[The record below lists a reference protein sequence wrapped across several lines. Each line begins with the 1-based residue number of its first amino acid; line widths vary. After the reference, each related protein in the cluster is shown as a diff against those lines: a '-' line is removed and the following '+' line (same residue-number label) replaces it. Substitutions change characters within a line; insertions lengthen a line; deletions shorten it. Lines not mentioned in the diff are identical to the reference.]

1 MPQKSI
7 FDAVNLARR
16 WRYLKAIFTNKAY
29 RIPIIRKLTYLAL
42 IVYILIPIDF
52 IPGLFPLVGLVDDIG
67 ALALIL
73 GLLVYE
79 TERYKNF
86 LETGKM
92 DEDDFDPSDSSEKV
106 REKMKDFEGTS
117 R

>member
-1 MPQKSI
+1 MPSKNI

-16 WRYLKAIFTNKAY
+16 WRYLKAIFTDKAY

-42 IVYILIPIDF
+42 IIYILIPIDF
-52 IPGLFPLVGLVDDIG
+52 IPGFFPVVSLVDDIG

-79 TERYKNF
+79 TEKYKDF
-86 LETGKM
+86 LETGTL
-92 DEDDFDPSDSSEKV
+92 DPDDIGPSDTSDRV
-106 REKMKDFEGTS
+106 RDKMKDFE
-117 R
+117 

>member
-1 MPQKSI
+1 MPSKNI

-16 WRYLKAIFTNKAY
+16 WRYLKAIFTDKAY

-42 IVYILIPIDF
+42 IIYILIPIDF

-79 TERYKNF
+79 TEKYKDF
-86 LETGKM
+86 LETGTL
-92 DEDDFDPSDSSEKV
+92 DPDDIGPSDTSDRV
-106 REKMKDFEGTS
+106 RDKMKDFE
-117 R
+117 